1 MSVLRSTRIGVRL
14 ALAFSIILVIL
25 AACVAVGVWRI
36 GELAKTTEQVAT
48 TDSERLR
55 LATQWRQFID
65 VNWVRTRALAMENDA
80 LRMEG
85 WQTEMAKTS
94 AETNVVAKR
103 VAELVTSDEG
113 KKLLED
119 IQAARAKYSA
129 ARVDLLQRKQEGQD
143 VFDRIQAE
151 LEPMAKAYSA
161 AIGLLA
167 DYQLKLYNESVQ
179 QTKDNAA
186 QGQQV
191 LVICAVLAVL
201 LGAALAFVLT
211 RSIVHP
217 LRRAADSANRI
228 AEGDLTETVEVE
240 GRDEATD
247 LQQAFRLMQNNL
259 VSLVATVR
267 QGSES
272 VASASG
278 EIAQGNHD
286 LSARTEHQASALEET
301 AASMEELNSTV
312 QQNAS
317 NAQQANQLAVQASKV
332 AQQGGAVVG
341 QVVDTMKGINDSSK
355 KIVDIIGV
363 IDGIAFQTNILALNA
378 AVEAARAG
386 EQGRGFAVVASE
398 VRSLAG
404 RSADAAKEIKALISD
419 SVGRVEQGTQLVDQ
433 AGSTMTELVQSI
445 RRVTDIMAEISAASS
460 EQNAGVSQISEAV
473 TQMDQATQQNAA
485 LVEQS
490 AAAAASLRSQADQ
503 LVAAV
508 AVFKIRPAA
517 IGGVGASGLMALP
530 GPREPH

>member
-1 MSVLRSTRIGVRL
+1 MSVLRSMRIGMRL
-14 ALAFSIILVIL
+14 ALAFAAILVIL
-25 AACVAVGVWRI
+25 AACAGVGVWRL
-36 GELAKTTEQVAT
+36 GELAKTTEAVAT
-48 TDSERLR
+48 TDTERLR

-65 VNWVRTRALAMENDA
+65 LNWVRTRAMAMESDA

-94 AETNVVAKR
+94 EETSVVAKR
-103 VAELVTSDEG
+103 VAELVTSEQG
-113 KKLLED
+113 QKFLAN

-143 VFDRIQAE
+143 VFERVESE
-151 LEPMAKAYSA
+151 LEPLAKAYSA
-161 AIGLLA
+161 SIGVLA
-167 DYQLKLYNESVQ
+167 DYQRKLYDDSVQ
-179 QTKDNAA
+179 DAKDNALL
-186 QGQQV
+186 GQQV
-191 LVICAVLAVL
+191 LMGCAVVAVL
-201 LGAALAFVLT
+201 LGAALAYVLT
-211 RSIVHP
+211 HSIVDP
-217 LRRAADSANRI
+217 LRRAAQSAGRI
-228 AEGDLTETVEVE
+228 ADGDLTETVRVE

-247 LQQAFRLMQNNL
+247 LQQAFRLMQSNL
-259 VSLVATVR
+259 VSLVSTVR

-301 AASMEELNSTV
+301 AASMEELSSTV
-312 QQNAS
+312 QQNAG
-317 NAQQANQLAVQASKV
+317 NAQQANQLAVQASTV
-332 AQQGGAVVG
+332 AQQGGKVVSE
-341 QVVDTMKGINDSSK
+341 VVDTMKGINDSSK

-508 AVFKIRPAA
+508 AVFKVRPGSSALA
-517 IGGVGASGLMALP
+517 ALP
-530 GPREPH
+530 APRE